1 MKHDNN
7 PSKISDKRY
16 FIDLVYQNARAG
28 LRAEVSRGFLG
39 MLWWVIEPVV
49 YMGVFY
55 IVFAHIYQ
63 RGDENFIVFLLTG
76 LISWKWFQATIN
88 TGANSLIAGAGLMN
102 QVYLPKIIFPLT
114 NITVNTFKFLII
126 LVLFLIFLQFTAVKP
141 SWNWFL
147 LPALVLT
154 QLSLITAI
162 TCFLAAVMP
171 FFPDLRVILNNI
183 LMMIFF
189 LSGIFYDIGR
199 LPESYKHYLLLN
211 PLATLISMYR
221 KLFLYGL
228 PPEWFQLLM
237 ILLFSLSLLILAIA
251 LFQRYDRVYP
261 KIVY

>member
-1 MKHDNN
+1 MSATKVNN
-7 PSKISDKRY
+7 KRY

-28 LRAEVSRGFLG
+28 LRAEASRGFLG

-55 IVFAHIYQ
+55 IIFAHIYQ
-63 RGDENFIVFLLTG
+63 RGDENYVVFLLTG

-114 NITVNTFKFLII
+114 NITVNTFKFFLI
-126 LVLFLIFLQFTAVKP
+126 LLLFLIFLQFTAVQP

-154 QLSLITAI
+154 QLLLITAI

-171 FFPDLRVILNNI
+171 FFPDLKVILNNV
-183 LMMIFF
+183 LTMVFF
-189 LSGIFYDIGR
+189 LSGIFFDINR
-199 LPESYKHYLLLN
+199 LPESFQHYLLLN
-211 PLATLISMYR
+211 PLAVLISMYR
-221 KLFLYGL
+221 QLLLRGL
-228 PPEWFQLLM
+228 LPDWYQLLM
-237 ILLFSLSLLILAIA
+237 IFLFSLSLLLFAIA
-251 LFQRYDRVYP
+251 IYKRFERTYP